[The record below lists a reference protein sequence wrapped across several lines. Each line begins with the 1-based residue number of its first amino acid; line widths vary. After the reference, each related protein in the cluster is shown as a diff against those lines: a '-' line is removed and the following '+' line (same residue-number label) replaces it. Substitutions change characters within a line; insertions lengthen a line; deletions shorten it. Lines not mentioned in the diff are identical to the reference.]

1 MREVTLRIRQY
12 GEPESDVSA
21 AHPDVVVRSVTSVTG
36 AAGSRKRIVE
46 LTGPTDEVDSLVRE
60 LDQSTEVQ
68 NVKPL
73 GDLDGDGAFVAVT
86 YPVDWRGLVDRF
98 RQFGVHFRGE
108 STMQA
113 GWEHW
118 TLYLDEGDDLGALV
132 RSVEAAGSDVD
143 LVRDVT
149 TETVDGPEQFALS
162 RMIDALTDRQA
173 EVLATAI
180 AMGYYG
186 PASDTAIEEVADS
199 VGVASTTAWEH
210 LARAERKV
218 MAELG
223 EHLAATGSR
232 VIQ

>member
-12 GEPESDVSA
+12 GEPESDTSA
-21 AHPDVVVRSVTSVTG
+21 AHPDVVVQSVTSVTG
-36 AAGSRKRIVE
+36 SARRRKRIVE
-46 LTGPTDEVDSLVRE
+46 LTGPTENVRSFVRE
-60 LDQSTEVQ
+60 LGDDADVQ

-73 GDLDGDGAFVAVT
+73 GDLDDSGAHVALT
-86 YPVDWRGLVDRF
+86 YPADWRGLVDRF

-108 STMQA
+108 FTMQA

-118 TLYLDEGDDLGALV
+118 TLYLDDGDDLGALV
-132 RSVEAAGSDVD
+132 RSLEASGSEVD
-143 LVRDVT
+143 LVRDVRT
-149 TETVDGPEQFALS
+149 DTVDGPEQFALG
-162 RMIDALTDRQA
+162 RMIDALTERQA

-186 PASDTAIEEVADS
+186 PDSDTAIETVADS

-218 MAELG
+218 MTELG
-223 EHLAATGSR
+223 EHLAATGGR
-232 VIQ
+232 PVR